1 LSLDIEVSDRIGG
14 FLDLS
19 LVPLVDAVLNELLL
33 AHHINFLAETR
44 VGGLYIAQLG
54 QGCFKLVLKP
64 LHFGEVLA
72 HLSTRGSVG
81 LEMSLLARKLLHVGL
96 ILVLKD
102 EKAPKK

>member
-1 LSLDIEVSDRIGG
+1 
-14 FLDLS
+14 
-19 LVPLVDAVLNELLL
+19 
-33 AHHINFLAETR
+33 
-44 VGGLYIAQLG
+44 
-54 QGCFKLVLKP
+54 
-64 LHFGEVLA
+64 VLA